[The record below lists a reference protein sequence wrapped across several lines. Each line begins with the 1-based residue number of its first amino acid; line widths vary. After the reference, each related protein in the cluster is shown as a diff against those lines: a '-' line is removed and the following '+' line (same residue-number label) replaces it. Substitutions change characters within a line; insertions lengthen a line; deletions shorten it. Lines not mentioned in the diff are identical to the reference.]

1 MREELAVGLI
11 ETRGLVAAIEACDAA
26 LKSAD
31 VKLISIDR
39 VDAGLMTVKLVGEV
53 AAVQSAVDAGRLAA
67 ARVGTLVAA
76 HVIPR
81 PDVGLHDELIYV
93 EVRPHKKKQSESPLS
108 APSLS
113 ITSATSAPLISSHST
128 TSTPTTPM
136 PTADA
141 SKTKRSSEH
150 LEQMTVQELRRYAR
164 TVPNFPIQ
172 GREISRA
179 GKETLL
185 NLLRQFNG

>member
-39 VDAGLMTVKLVGEV
+39 ADAGLMTVKVVGEV

-81 PDVGLHDELIYV
+81 PDAGLHDELIYV
-93 EVRPHKKKQSESPLS
+93 EVRPRKKKQTDVALPARATPSASASPMPKPDS
-108 APSLS
+108 P
-113 ITSATSAPLISSHST
+113 PV
-128 TSTPTTPM
+128 STPSQEN
-136 PTADA
+136 A
-141 SKTKRSSEH
+141 S
-150 LEQMTVQELRRYAR
+150 LERLEAMTVHDLRRYAR
-164 TVPNFPIQ
+164 SLPNFPIQ

-185 NLLRQFNG
+185 NLLRQFRA

>member
-31 VKLISIDR
+31 VKLVSIDR
-39 VDAGLMTVKLVGEV
+39 ADAGLMTVKIVGEV

-93 EVRPHKKKQSESPLS
+93 EVRPRNKKPPESPS
-108 APSLS
+108 RAQSSPTAPSLV
-113 ITSATSAPLISSHST
+113 SSSST
-128 TSTPTTPM
+128 AQLSKSDMPSQTLHGTSTAQPLPHNL
-136 PTADA
+136 DA
-141 SKTKRSSEH
+141 
-150 LEQMTVQELRRYAR
+150 MTVHELRRYAR
-164 TVPNFPIQ
+164 TLSNFPIQ
-172 GREISRA
+172 GRDISRA
-179 GKETLL
+179 SKETLL
-185 NLLRQFNG
+185 FHFRQLNL